1 MELHWDGNELIRVTN
16 RVDEVL
22 ISANRQGLRSLGNLC
37 LALAEEEPG
46 GHVHLDEY
54 NSLEEGSV
62 EKKKKKLPPEKED
75 GK

>member
-1 MELHWDGNELIRVTN
+1 MELHWEGNELIRVTN

-22 ISANRQGLRSLGNLC
+22 ISANRQGLRSLGKLC

-46 GHVHLDEY
+46 DHVHLDEY

-62 EKKKKKLPPEKED
+62 ELIIEKLPPEKED